1 MSLEETER
9 NANLIKRKLTGALSV
24 SGGETQ
30 ECKRTYRR
38 YTQVKTVSGGDKL
51 EDGASLESQLTV
63 WEENRSPR
71 LSVRRES
78 KGQMKTVLIVKQAA
92 PDLSPGGTSPQE
104 GAGTKNES

>member
-38 YTQVKTVSGGDKL
+38 NTQVKTVSGGDKL
-51 EDGASLESQLTV
+51 EDGASLETQLNV
-63 WEENRSPR
+63 WKKTEGQTYSLEE
-71 LSVRRES
+71 
-78 KGQMKTVLIVKQAA
+78 KQR
-92 PDLSPGGTSPQE
+92 G
-104 GAGTKNES
+104 K

>member
-38 YTQVKTVSGGDKL
+38 YTQVKTVSGGDKS
-51 EDGASLESQLTV
+51 EDEASLETQLTV
-63 WEENRSPR
+63 W
-71 LSVRRES
+71 
-78 KGQMKTVLIVKQAA
+78 KKT
-92 PDLSPGGTSPQE
+92 E
-104 GAGTKNES
+104 G